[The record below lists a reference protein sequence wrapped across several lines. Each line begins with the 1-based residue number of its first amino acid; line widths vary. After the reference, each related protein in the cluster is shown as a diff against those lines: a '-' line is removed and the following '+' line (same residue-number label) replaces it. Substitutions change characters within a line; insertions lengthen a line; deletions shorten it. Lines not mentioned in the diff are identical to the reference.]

1 MGHVNADAASDRPA
15 PPPASAP
22 PTGQRLP
29 PPPSPGSRRR
39 PEGPDGPGSAP
50 SGPPEGGDDTAVRP
64 TPPWGAPGLA
74 GRPARP
80 QGPPTG
86 AAPPATGQLPAVP
99 GGAPLPSAG
108 PGRPA
113 PGYGGPPPGAPNGM
127 SSGAPGYRGGA
138 QAGGTPGAP
147 GPSFGGRPAGRPG
160 TWLAVV
166 AAALVGALV
175 AAGVTALA
183 LAGDDDDAAEGRTD
197 LSGGGDTADIQAVLD
212 EVQDAVVT
220 IETSGY
226 AQGSVFEGAGTG
238 VVLSAEGLV
247 LTNAHVIA
255 GSEDISVRVFDG
267 SSHPALVVGSAPEAD
282 LAVIQVEGAGE
293 LSAAT
298 LGSSSD
304 LQVGEPV
311 IAIGNALNLGGRPS
325 VTTGIVSATD
335 RTITSP
341 EGSLTGLIQTDA
353 AINVGNSGGPLVD
366 AAGEVIGINTAIL
379 EDTQNLGFAID
390 IDSARPIIEDLSQGG
405 GATTSGSRPILGV
418 STRDLASV
426 AEQTRAGLGIV
437 ATDGAFV
444 IDVLEGGGAEA
455 AGVEPGDVI
464 LGLDDEP
471 ISTSNQL
478 VEAIAAHEPGDEV
491 ALTVERDGEQA
502 TITVELA
509 GG

>member
-15 PPPASAP
+15 PPPPASAP

-29 PPPSPGSRRR
+29 PPRPPSPGSRRR
-39 PEGPDGPGSAP
+39 PEGPERSGSAP

-86 AAPPATGQLPAVP
+86 AAPPATGQAPAVP
-99 GGAPLPSAG
+99 GGAPPPPAG

-113 PGYGGPPPGAPNGM
+113 PGYGGPPPAPNGM

-138 QAGGTPGAP
+138 HAGGALGAP
-147 GPSFGGRPAGRPG
+147 GPSVGGRPAGRPG

-197 LSGGGDTADIQAVLD
+197 ISGGGDTADIQAVLD

-255 GSEDISVRVFDG
+255 GSEDISVRLFDG
-267 SSHPALVVGSAPEAD
+267 SSHPASVVGSAPDAD
-282 LAVIQVEGAGE
+282 LAVIQVEGAA
-293 LSAAT
+293 S

-366 AAGEVIGINTAIL
+366 AGGEVIGINTAIL

-405 GATTSGSRPILGV
+405 GGTSEGERPILGV

-426 AEQTRAGLGIV
+426 AEPTRTGLGIV

-444 IDVLEGGGAEA
+444 IDVTPGGAAEEA
-455 AGVEPGDVI
+455 
-464 LGLDDEP
+464 
-471 ISTSNQL
+471 
-478 VEAIAAHEPGDEV
+478 
-491 ALTVERDGEQA
+491 
-502 TITVELA
+502 
-509 GG
+509 